1 MRSIVLILIYVLTS
15 FGLYV
20 LFTTMYWILDPKDS
34 LSSLLRNTGW
44 MTFYIVFLSWW
55 VGIFPA
61 REYYSRNEQ
70 YFDDNVF

>member
-1 MRSIVLILIYVLTS
+1 MKSIILILIYVLTS

-20 LFTTMYWILDPKDS
+20 LLTTCYWILDPNES
-34 LSSLLRNTGW
+34 LSLYLRSTGW